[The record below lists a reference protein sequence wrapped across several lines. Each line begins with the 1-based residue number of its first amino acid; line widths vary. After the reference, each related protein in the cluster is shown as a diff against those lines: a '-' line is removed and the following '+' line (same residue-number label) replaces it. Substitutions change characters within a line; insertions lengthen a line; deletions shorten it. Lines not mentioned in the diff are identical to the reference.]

1 MTRPARKRPDDRA
14 VIQISRQ
21 LHGRMAKIKNEREQ
35 ELGRLVT
42 FTEIIDGWRVRAE
55 GLDVLAAHVQ
65 LRGVSD
71 GT

>member
-1 MTRPARKRPDDRA
+1 MSRTRPADRA

-21 LHGRMAKIKNEREQ
+21 LHGRLAKVKGEREQ
-35 ELGRLVT
+35 QLGRLVT
-42 FTEIIDGWRVRAE
+42 FTEIIDEWRTRAE
-55 GLDVLAAHVQ
+55 GLDLLAAHVQ